1 LAIMLETP
9 TEPRSLRARRRMLPI
24 VLWAFGFAT
33 SLLLIGMW
41 GRAVTIDSG
50 TMAESAA
57 AVIDSEIATE
67 RVYSWLETGISEAT
81 GVDSEAAR
89 GVAVAVADRP
99 EFSHAVDVIVAD
111 FIDGLFAE
119 PGDRPAV
126 NLEEALAPLV
136 PVIAA
141 EAQRR
146 DVPIEQERIT
156 GVLDSAGVIALD
168 TGEAASVVSAV
179 EGARTFLT
187 KVVMLAAFLL
197 VGLGALAVMLS
208 DRRYAMVR
216 TLSTRVVI
224 SALTYA
230 LMFRVASWALDPNRG
245 RSPLLDGGSV
255 LIGSNGHV
263 FVISAIV
270 ATVIGVWG
278 GWVAWRRG
286 LARSTPIVEVSRL
299 EDDDTRELTPA

>member
-1 LAIMLETP
+1 
-9 TEPRSLRARRRMLPI
+9 MLPL

-57 AVIDSEIATE
+57 AIIDSDIATE
-67 RVYSWLETGISEAT
+67 RVYSWLETGIAEAT
-81 GVDSEAAR
+81 GADSESAR
-89 GVAVAVADRP
+89 GVAIAVADRP

-126 NLEEALAPLV
+126 DLEEALTPLV

-146 DVPIEQERIT
+146 DVPIEQDRISN
-156 GVLDSAGVIALD
+156 VLDTAGVISLD
-168 TGEAASVVSAV
+168 TGEAASVVNAV
-179 EGARTFLT
+179 DGARTFLT

-197 VGLGALAVMLS
+197 IGFGALAVMLS

-278 GWVAWRRG
+278 GWVARRRG
-286 LARSTPIVEVSRL
+286 LARSTPAIELPRL

>member
-1 LAIMLETP
+1 MPEATL
-9 TEPRSLRARRRMLPI
+9 EPRSLRVRRRVLPV

-57 AVIDSEIATE
+57 AIIDSDIATE
-67 RVYSWLETGISEAT
+67 RVYSWLESGIREAT
-81 GVDSEAAR
+81 DTDRDAAR
-89 GVAVAVADRP
+89 SVAVAVAERP

-111 FIDGLFAE
+111 FIAGLFAE
-119 PGDRPAV
+119 SGERPAV
-126 NLEEALAPLV
+126 DFKEALTPLV

-146 DVPIEQERIT
+146 DVLVEPDRIVN
-156 GVLDSAGVIALD
+156 VLDSAGAIALD
-168 TGEAASVVSAV
+168 TGEAAGIVDAV
-179 EGARTFLT
+179 DGARTFLT
-187 KVVMLAAFLL
+187 KVVMLSAFLL
-197 VGLGALAVMLS
+197 FGLGVLAVMLS

-255 LIGSNGHV
+255 VIGSNGHV
-263 FVISAIV
+263 FVIAAVI

-286 LARSTPIVEVSRL
+286 LVRPSTLIEPPRPA
-299 EDDDTRELTPA
+299 DDDTRELASL